1 MKNKM
6 IKITLLLLI
15 GLFYTNNV
23 YAEENWPQIINAGDY
38 KLSIEGIKLKVYPI
52 DENTKEERTKTN
64 EDGSTTTYTTSPE
77 IEKYLS
83 GEATKTIDVEL
94 PEITFNPTVKNDTL
108 NEVPGAFIGLNLN
121 ISKEKIES
129 LLTEEYNSV
138 TESKQYLIE
147 LVAQTK
153 IIEVPDGVTS
163 IEKNSIM
170 KSLMSMFSSSETTT
184 TINLNETTDI
194 AMNTISIG
202 VNSEN
207 GQKII
212 KYIDEDEEQMVYY
225 LDMISLNYGDNYQI
239 ISIHNYT
246 EEQIDTVIET
256 LKVLSERTM
265 DDHDIINDIIGD
277 NINPNTNNSNT
288 NTQEVKVVN
297 TGSFV
302 EKYKYII
309 SIVVLGL
316 GLFLVYKN
324 TKKKKA

>member
-15 GLFYTNNV
+15 CLFYTNNV
-23 YAEENWPQIINAGDY
+23 YAKENWPQIINAEDY

-52 DENTKEERTKTN
+52 DENNKEERTQTN

-83 GEATKTIDVEL
+83 GEATKIIDIE
-94 PEITFNPTVKNDTL
+94 PEGLDFFTTVKYETI
-108 NEVPGAFIGLNLN
+108 NESPSAFIGLNLN
-121 ISKEKIES
+121 ISKERIES

-138 TESKQYLIE
+138 TETKQYIIE

-170 KSLMSMFSSSETTT
+170 KSLMTIFSPSENNT

-194 AMNTISIG
+194 AMNTLAIG
-202 VNSEN
+202 VNSET
-207 GQKII
+207 GQKSFN
-212 KYIDEDEEQMVYY
+212 YIDEDEEQMVYY
-225 LDMISLNYGDNYQI
+225 LDMITFNYGENSQM
-239 ISIHNYT
+239 ISIHNYR

-256 LKVLSERTM
+256 LKNLSEGTM
-265 DDHDIINDIIGD
+265 DDPENDIVNDIIGD
-277 NINPNTNNSNT
+277 NTNPNTNNS

-302 EKYKYII
+302 KKYKYII
-309 SIVVLGL
+309 SIGVLGL
-316 GLFLVYKN
+316 GFLLIYKN